1 MSGSTNPAISNVT
14 SHLSV
19 FQPYKYS
26 KDQEEKLTL
35 SDYECE
41 SDLEYDSDDE
51 EDDNRRPELRPG
63 DYILFYDG
71 GHGNPRKLMYSQ
83 IISIKT
89 FEDADGDMDATI
101 GIDTFAAFAY
111 GRNKVAVYRL
121 DSSSGMLQDV
131 THTRFMMMTDLT
143 LIDGDIKAGTYI
155 TDSDHISGILT
166 RQQKRFNEQL
176 VEQGVIRSVEYGV
189 NLGVNTTNINP
200 TVAVDKEVMSS
211 IMEKVIAE
219 INSKQKYYGDLRL
232 RLRAKKKKKEED
244 KESIRDSESAMTITV
259 DQRKQPAETLAIGEE
274 SDSDSSFGDDT
285 NEGMGKNM
293 PAVLEVEEASLS
305 KSASEGVGKNMPAVH

>member
-1 MSGSTNPAISNVT
+1 M
-14 SHLSV
+14 

-51 EDDNRRPELRPG
+51 EDDNRRPPELRPG

-71 GHGNPRKLMYSQ
+71 GHGNPRNLMYSQ

-121 DSSSGMLQDV
+121 DSSSGNIYSFYDDD
-131 THTRFMMMTDLT
+131 RSN
-143 LIDGDIKAGTYI
+143 ID
-155 TDSDHISGILT
+155 
-166 RQQKRFNEQL
+166 RW
-176 VEQGVIRSVEYGV
+176 
-189 NLGVNTTNINP
+189 
-200 TVAVDKEVMSS
+200 
-211 IMEKVIAE
+211 
-219 INSKQKYYGDLRL
+219 
-232 RLRAKKKKKEED
+232 
-244 KESIRDSESAMTITV
+244 
-259 DQRKQPAETLAIGEE
+259 
-274 SDSDSSFGDDT
+274 
-285 NEGMGKNM
+285 
-293 PAVLEVEEASLS
+293 
-305 KSASEGVGKNMPAVH
+305 